1 MVIDTSALVAIVRE
15 EPEAETLA
23 AYLSHDDQPCLSAAS
38 LLEAHLVLSRSPQ
51 HVVLLSE
58 LLAQAEVQIIP
69 VTLEIVTAARRACD
83 KYGRGTQAALNF
95 GDLFSYATAKTLGM
109 PLLFKGGD
117 FAYTDIQR
125 VVLKQ

>member
-1 MVIDTSALVAIVRE
+1 MVIDTSVLVAILRQ

-23 AYLSHDDQPCLSAAS
+23 AYLSRDDQPCLSAAS
-38 LLEAHLVLSRSPQ
+38 LLEAHLVLSRSSR
-51 HVVLLSE
+51 HLVLLSE
-58 LLAQAEVQIIP
+58 LLTQAEVQIVP

-95 GDLFSYATAKTLGM
+95 GDLFSYATAKTLDM

-117 FAYTDIQR
+117 FAHTDVQR
-125 VVLKQ
+125 VALKQ